1 MGKEKKSTTY
11 SAKTELHDEH
21 KHLFGSGGKSD
32 FIVNMT
38 PDGARKLCGVY
49 SMIAMILM
57 ALASVPYYL
66 AKQFEESNKVLMLR
80 TENNGT
86 LAFLI
91 MTVLILAGFMG
102 LLTFMIAC
110 VKKEVIVQKNKGL
123 ALFVLVIISSVV
135 SMALSHDPMTSLYGY
150 LDRGEGVIS
159 LIGYVGFFAIGVSIT
174 SEKWRSAASGTII
187 GIGTAN
193 GLLGILQSIPALKD
207 YIPSYY
213 NYLFIGYRQALT
225 TSHTAV
231 TEAEYFN
238 SYAGYDASYA
248 ADGVTTSPFALAA
261 LLTVAV
267 AFAVNRSCYTKKL
280 SERLICLACT
290 GVMFGAAVVTQ
301 TVTALIGMGGV
312 LLATLIFAVTDRV
325 SSNEEGDKNAK
336 KTANKGAVVMS
347 FVSVAMCGAIIGGIV
362 ATDNFRLRDE
372 HVMFTDSYER
382 LGIAPYQHT
391 PHEEDIY
398 STLRYETWLR
408 IEDNLVFG
416 IGPDN
421 WGAMYADGQGM
432 EIDRTY
438 NEYEDVL
445 LTRGIVGAAIYFLAL
460 ILTFVKAVRAV
471 GGAHSGKYAKS
482 AAYGAA
488 AAYFAY
494 LVQAFFNSS
503 CNTSTPF
510 FMLTVG
516 LLWSYEAST
525 GKPVKAAAKT
535 EKE

>member
-11 SAKTELHDEH
+11 STKTDQHAEH
-21 KHLFGSGGKSD
+21 KHLFGSGGNSD
-32 FIVNMT
+32 FIINMT
-38 PDGARKLCGVY
+38 PDGARKLCGIY

-91 MTVLILAGFMG
+91 MTVLILTGFFG
-102 LLTFMIAC
+102 LLIFMISC
-110 VKKEVIVQKNKGL
+110 VKKEVIIQKNKGL
-123 ALFVLVIISSVV
+123 ALFVLVIISSVI

-159 LIGYVGFFAIGVSIT
+159 IIGYVGFFAIGVSVT
-174 SEKWRSAASGTII
+174 SEKWRRSASGTII

-225 TSHTAV
+225 TAHVAV

-261 LLTVAV
+261 LLTLAV
-267 AFAVNRSCYTKKL
+267 AFAVNRACYAEKL
-280 SERLICLACT
+280 PERLTCLACT

-301 TVTALIGMGGV
+301 TIPALIGMGCV
-312 LLATLIFAVTDRV
+312 LLATVIFAISDRV
-325 SSNEEGDKNAK
+325 SAEEGGK
-336 KTANKGAVVMS
+336 KTANKGAVIMS
-347 FVSVAMCGAIIGGIV
+347 FVSLAVCGAIIGGIV

-372 HVMFTDSYER
+372 HIMFTDSYER

-391 PHEEDIY
+391 PHDGEDIY

-408 IEDNLVFG
+408 IENNLAFG

-421 WGAMYADGQGM
+421 WAAMYFNGEGM

-438 NEYEDVL
+438 NEYEDLL
-445 LTRGIVGAAIYFLAL
+445 LTRGIVGAAIYLLAL
-460 ILTFVKAVRAV
+460 IVTFAKAARVI
-471 GGAHSGKYAKS
+471 GGAHSGKYAKG

-510 FMLTVG
+510 FMLTIG

-525 GKPVKAAAKT
+525 GKPAKAA
-535 EKE
+535 EKEKE